1 MQAINDY
8 VIIDK
13 IKEEPKKVSGLILT
27 DETDKDNRYKKA
39 NIVSVGNEVKIVKE
53 IDDHNDKIF
62 ADKAK
67 ADAERLEEAE
77 DRIELAY
84 TKEMG
89 FKGRLY

>member
-53 IDDHNDKIF
+53 NDVIFYDKHAGHDIGYNDKMYRVIRSR
-62 ADKAK
+62 DIVLV
-67 ADAERLEEAE
+67 E
-77 DRIELAY
+77 
-84 TKEMG
+84 
-89 FKGRLY
+89 